1 MLPVTIGS
9 ILFGLA
15 ILILLA
21 LFLVRP
27 FMKPPPKAEAVSKRQ
42 ELTAH
47 KEATLEAIRAL
58 DFDHDT
64 GKIPDEEYERQRSV
78 LVIEAAATLKAL
90 DEQSSA
96 PIDEDVYAQIEAA
109 LSRIKAQRAGRV
121 AAPANFCA
129 NCGQGLEAGD
139 NFCAG
144 CGQPVHESLGNRQ
157 PQPTS

>member
-15 ILILLA
+15 ILILLF

-27 FMKPPPKAEAVSKRQ
+27 FMKAPPKAEAVSTRQ
-42 ELTAH
+42 ELTAR
-47 KEATLEAIRAL
+47 KTAVLEAIRAL

-64 GKIPDEEYERQRSV
+64 GKIPDEEYERQRSA
-78 LVIEAAATLKAL
+78 LVIEAAATLQAL
-90 DEQSSA
+90 DEMPSA
-96 PIDEDVYAQIEAA
+96 PVDEDVYAQIEAA
-109 LSRIKAQRAGRV
+109 VSRIKAQRTEG
-121 AAPANFCA
+121 AAVPANFCT
-129 NCGQGLEAGD
+129 NCGQGLESGD